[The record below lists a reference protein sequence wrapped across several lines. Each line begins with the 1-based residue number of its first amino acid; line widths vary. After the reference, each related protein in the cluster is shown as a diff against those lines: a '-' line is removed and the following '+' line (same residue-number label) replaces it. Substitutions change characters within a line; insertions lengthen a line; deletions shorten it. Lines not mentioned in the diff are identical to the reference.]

1 MIRRA
6 WWFGS
11 ANTAVLLWHECG
23 EDAVVFCYRISRSAA
38 LWVRSRAENIIP
50 TS

>member
-6 WWFGS
+6 WWLAP
-11 ANTAVLLWHECG
+11 ANTFVLLWHECG
-23 EDAVVFCYRISRSAA
+23 ENPVVFCYRISRSTA
-38 LWVRSRAENIIP
+38 LWVRSRAANITA